1 MRDLFITIL
10 NNQRTNFSLFFSSG
24 SNLNCETRKRLF
36 YFANNG
42 CLSDS
47 STKAIIG
54 MSIAMGSRKYH
65 LQNRAYH
72 QYVPLIH
79 NRVLPFQIGI
89 AHRKLPQFEILIVPC
104 CLEHYLLL

>member
-1 MRDLFITIL
+1 VKPEID
-10 NNQRTNFSLFFSSG
+10 
-24 SNLNCETRKRLF
+24 CF

-42 CLSDS
+42 RLSDS
-47 STKAIIG
+47 STKAIAG
-54 MSIAMGSRKYH
+54 MGIPMGIDKYH

-89 AHRKLPQFEILIVPC
+89 ATGSFHNLRF
-104 CLEHYLLL
+104 